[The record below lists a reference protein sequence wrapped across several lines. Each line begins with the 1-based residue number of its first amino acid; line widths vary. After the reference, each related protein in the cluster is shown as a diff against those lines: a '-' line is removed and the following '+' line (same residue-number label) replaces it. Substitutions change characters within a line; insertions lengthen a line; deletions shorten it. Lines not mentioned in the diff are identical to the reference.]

1 MSTATLDQAL
11 DAVMHLSTEQR
22 KMLVDILR
30 RREAE
35 ANRQEIADEASRSL
49 AIFRAGEYRALTANE
64 AIEELRSLLEQDE

>member
-49 AIFRAGEYRALTANE
+49 ATFRAGEYRALTANE
-64 AIEELRSLLEQDE
+64 AIEELRSLL

>member
-11 DAVMHLSTEQR
+11 DAVMRLSTEQR

-35 ANRQEIADEASRSL
+35 ANRQEIADEATRSL
-49 AIFRAGEYRALTANE
+49 ATFHAGEYRALTANE